1 MNKHTCAGCAP
12 TQLREGPTPVP
23 NPVPTP
29 TPAPDREATPTP
41 GPVVHSGI
49 ICDVCQDTVIGVRHK
64 CLDCPDYDLC
74 TTCIMSG
81 SAEQHNPFHEFFEI
95 EEPGRVVVHTVF
107 SGDGEMDSSWTGRRT
122 TENASPRVVPN
133 STFAS
138 AAPVAH
144 HATCDLCDSKIRGTR
159 YKCVNCID
167 FDTCSSCFEITPEQ
181 HPHHGFVK
189 IHNVDDLLMRDG
201 LAANTRHY
209 ATCDG
214 CKKIIYGIRY
224 KCMHP
229 DCPDFDL
236 CAMCESHPIPIH
248 PSKHPMLKMKTADTI
263 VPTVYR
269 VGQTTLINS
278 GPFAKCIKEEDKA
291 LPTPLMPTEF
301 ENEKLEIEA
310 LTEELKSQ
318 PSSLASS
325 TVGFKLPPLALDSR
339 KDLFCEFWPKVTE
352 ELKEREMQTV
362 FHKQDVP
369 QPKPPAST
377 TGREYVQKFAEL
389 TDPFRDPEPKS
400 IGLHSPELST
410 QPLLSH
416 PVSVPTPPEMLQ
428 QRSTPIT
435 AHIRALVASMDS
447 SPSPQFTPSLA
458 ASTGSLDDAS
468 QNESTSVVA
477 CIHDPEGQSLV
488 GRFLFDTTVPNGQIF
503 PPGAEFVKSWRILN
517 DGPRDWPE
525 STELHYTAGEN
536 FALAHSSQSV
546 KVGKVTAGFEVDV
559 WTGELKAPETPGR
572 YRGCWRLSDGEGTY
586 FGSSLWVDIVVA
598 EPSHQSDGSEGSL
611 ASSSVIM
618 MPQSAGSARSTAPSD
633 LAGPLGSRHTF
644 PLVRDS
650 SIGTVSKLSMDD
662 AASDAGSI
670 GSSVSL
676 ISVPSSDDED
686 AEDWQDSRSHAPTSA
701 ETLRDAAEYIVL
713 FDDTSSDED

>member
-1 MNKHTCAGCAP
+1 MNKHTCAGCGL
-12 TQLREGPTPVP
+12 TQLQEGPTPVP

-41 GPVVHSGI
+41 APVVHSGI

-74 TTCIMSG
+74 STCIISG

-122 TENASPRVVPN
+122 TENPSPPVVP
-133 STFAS
+133 SSSSAS
-138 AAPVAH
+138 VATVAH
-144 HATCDLCDSKIRGTR
+144 HATCDLCDSQIRGTR

-167 FDTCSSCFEITPEQ
+167 FDTCSSCFQITPEQ
-181 HPHHGFVK
+181 HPQHGFVK
-189 IHNVDDLLMRDG
+189 IHNVGDLMMRDG

-214 CKKIIYGIRY
+214 CKKSIYGIRY

-229 DCPDFDL
+229 DCPDYDL

-278 GPFAKCIKEEDKA
+278 GPSVKGIKEEDKA
-291 LPTPLMPTEF
+291 LPTPPMPTEF
-301 ENEKLEIEA
+301 EDEKLEA
-310 LTEELKSQ
+310 LTKELKSQ
-318 PSSLASS
+318 PSSMASS
-325 TVGFKLPPLALDSR
+325 TAGFKLPPLTLDSR
-339 KDLFCEFWPKVTE
+339 KDLFYEFWPKVTE
-352 ELKEREMQTV
+352 ELEERQTTSQM
-362 FHKQDVP
+362 QDVP
-369 QPKPPAST
+369 QPNPAAPT
-377 TGREYVQKFAEL
+377 AGRDYVQMFAEL
-389 TDPFRDPEPKS
+389 ADPFRDPEPKS
-400 IGLHSPELST
+400 TGLHSPELST
-410 QPLLSH
+410 QALLSR
-416 PVSVPTPPEMLQ
+416 PVSVPIAPEMLQ
-428 QRSTPIT
+428 QRPTSVTT
-435 AHIRALVASMDS
+435 HSRSLAALLNGYR
-447 SPSPQFTPSLA
+447 SPSPQFSPSLA
-458 ASTGSLDDAS
+458 VSVSSLDGAS
-468 QNESTSVVA
+468 QNEPSPAVPSS
-477 CIHDPEGQSLV
+477 HDQEEHSLV
-488 GRFLFDTTVPNGQIF
+488 GRFLSDTTVPDGQIF

-536 FALAHSSQSV
+536 FALAHSSQNV
-546 KVGKVTAGFEVDV
+546 KVGKVAAGLEVDV
-559 WTGELKAPETPGR
+559 WTGELKAPEAPGK
-572 YRGCWRLSDGEGTY
+572 YRGYWRLSDGEGTY
-586 FGSSLWVDIVVA
+586 FGNSLWVDIVVA
-598 EPSHQSDGSEGSL
+598 EPNHQSDGSEGSL

-618 MPQSAGSARSTAPSD
+618 MPQSAGSTHSTAPSD
-633 LAGPLGSRHTF
+633 LAGPQGSGHTF
-644 PLVRDS
+644 PLVRDA
-650 SIGTVSKLSMDD
+650 SIGTVSKLSTDD
-662 AASDAGSI
+662 TASDAGSV

-676 ISVPSSDDED
+676 ISVPSDDDDED
-686 AEDWQDSRSHAPTSA
+686 VEDWQDSRSHVPTSP

-713 FDDTSSDED
+713 FDDESSDED